1 MNSVSNNQVQ
11 KLLFDEMY
19 EEITIEN
26 TLILNMEIYLV
37 LSARPRLFLQIHE

>member
-19 EEITIEN
+19 EETTIEKCIDTEYGDLPGAAGKITFFSSN
-26 TLILNMEIYLV
+26 T
-37 LSARPRLFLQIHE
+37 